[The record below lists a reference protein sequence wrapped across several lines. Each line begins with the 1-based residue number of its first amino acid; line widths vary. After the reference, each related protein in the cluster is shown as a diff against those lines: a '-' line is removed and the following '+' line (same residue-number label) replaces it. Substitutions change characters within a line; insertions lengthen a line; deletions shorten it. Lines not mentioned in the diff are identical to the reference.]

1 MTPFR
6 VKLWVFRLNQS
17 NKLSQRVLIL
27 IQLPFVDSLKL
38 VYICCLLAHVKSEI
52 NVKSIN
58 SPSLPGIIELLGG
71 RLLCAFSVPKKA
83 EPLSL
88 FK

>member
-1 MTPFR
+1 M
-6 VKLWVFRLNQS
+6 
-17 NKLSQRVLIL
+17 
-27 IQLPFVDSLKL
+27 DSLKL

-58 SPSLPGIIELLGG
+58 SPSLTGIIELLGG
-71 RLLCAFSVPKKA
+71 RLLRAFSVPKKT
-83 EPLSL
+83 ELLSL